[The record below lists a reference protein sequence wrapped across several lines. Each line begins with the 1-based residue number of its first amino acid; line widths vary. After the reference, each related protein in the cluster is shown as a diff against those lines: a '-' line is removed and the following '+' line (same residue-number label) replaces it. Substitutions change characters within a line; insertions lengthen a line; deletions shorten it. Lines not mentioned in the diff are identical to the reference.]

1 MKKDVKDIIQKE
13 ETHLNNLLEQEDLS
27 AFKGMVDELRDT
39 WTKKQ
44 MFRTETEARFS
55 VLQDNRYPTKAAKY
69 WQCVREQSSY
79 LDNLMSL
86 SFDYRSN
93 EAKIKWLE
101 GKVEK
106 EKDEYKTTKYQI
118 DLDECRFA
126 KASMEK
132 TARHRMREIKMW
144 SKLKKEFNDGSFN
157 EKDEYKATKYQI
169 DIDECRFAKASMEK
183 VAKHRMRE
191 IKMWS
196 GLKKEFNDGSFND
209 KDVNQHQ
216 LESYGMQYAE
226 KARQL
231 TENSSDTD
239 KFNVLGQLQSL
250 QRIRKSGELEN
261 SYKEKEQ
268 LEQHG
273 KPKV

>member
-13 ETHLNNLLEQEDLS
+13 ETHLNNLLEQQDLTD
-27 AFKGMVDELRDT
+27 FKGMVDELRDT

-69 WQCVREQSSY
+69 WQCVREQSTY
-79 LDNLMSL
+79 LDNLMTL
-86 SFDYRSN
+86 SFDYRRN

-106 EKDEYKTTKYQI
+106 EE
-118 DLDECRFA
+118 
-126 KASMEK
+126 
-132 TARHRMREIKMW
+132 
-144 SKLKKEFNDGSFN
+144 
-157 EKDEYKATKYQI
+157 DEYKATKYQI
-169 DIDECRFAKASMEK
+169 DLDECRFAKASMEK

-216 LESYGMQYAE
+216 LESYGRQYAA
-226 KARQL
+226 KAKTL
-231 TENSSDTD
+231 NKHSSDTD
-239 KFNVLGQLQSL
+239 IFNVMGQLESL
-250 QRIRKSGELEN
+250 QRIRKSGELES
-261 SYKEKEQ
+261 SYTEKEQ
-268 LEQHG
+268 ITQHG
-273 KPKV
+273 KPKDQI

>member
-1 MKKDVKDIIQKE
+1 MTVKKDVKDLIQQE
-13 ETHLNNLLEQEDLS
+13 ETHLNNLLEVNDLND
-27 AFKGMVDELRDT
+27 FKGMVDELRDT

-79 LDNLMSL
+79 LDNLMTL
-86 SFDYRSN
+86 SFDYRRN
-93 EAKIKWLE
+93 EAKIKWLQ

-106 EKDEYKTTKYQI
+106 EQDEYKLTKYEI

-132 TARHRMREIKMW
+132 TAKHRMREIKMW
-144 SKLKKEFNDGSFN
+144 SKLK
-157 EKDEYKATKYQI
+157 
-169 DIDECRFAKASMEK
+169 
-183 VAKHRMRE
+183 
-191 IKMWS
+191 
-196 GLKKEFNDGSFND
+196 LEFNDGSFND

-216 LESYGMQYAE
+216 LESYGMQYAA
-226 KARQL
+226 KAKQL
-231 TENSSDTD
+231 NENSSDTD

-250 QRIRKSGELEN
+250 QRIKKSGELES

-268 LEQHG
+268 ITHNG
-273 KPKV
+273 KPKY

>member
-13 ETHLNNLLEQEDLS
+13 EVHLNNLLTTDDLS

-79 LDNLMSL
+79 LDNLMAL
-86 SFDYRSN
+86 SFDYRRN

-101 GKVEK
+101 DKTINE
-106 EKDEYKTTKYQI
+106 ENEYKQTKYQI
-118 DLDECRFA
+118 DL
-126 KASMEK
+126 
-132 TARHRMREIKMW
+132 
-144 SKLKKEFNDGSFN
+144 
-157 EKDEYKATKYQI
+157 
-169 DIDECRFAKASMEK
+169 DECRFAKASMEK

-196 GLKKEFNDGSFND
+196 KLKKEFNDGSFND
-209 KDVNQHQ
+209 KDVNVHQ
-216 LESYGMQYAE
+216 LESYGLQYHE
-226 KARQL
+226 KAKTLNQ
-231 TENSSDTD
+231 NSSEAEI
-239 KFNVLGQLQSL
+239 FNVMGQLNSL
-250 QRIRKSGELEN
+250 QRIKKSGELES
-261 SYKEKEQ
+261 SYTETEK
-268 LEQHG
+268 LTQHG

>member
-1 MKKDVKDIIQKE
+1 MAKE
-13 ETHLNNLLEQEDLS
+13 NLKALIEKEGENLNSLLEVQDLKD
-27 AFKGMVDELRDT
+27 FKAMTSELRDT

-79 LDNLMSL
+79 LDNLMTL
-86 SFDYRSN
+86 SFDYRRN
-93 EAKIKWLE
+93 EAKIKWLQ

-106 EKDEYKTTKYQI
+106 EQDEYKLSKYEI
-118 DLDECRFA
+118 DLDECRYA

-132 TARHRMREIKMW
+132 T
-144 SKLKKEFNDGSFN
+144 
-157 EKDEYKATKYQI
+157 
-169 DIDECRFAKASMEK
+169 
-183 VAKHRMRE
+183 AKHRMRE

-196 GLKKEFNDGSFND
+196 RLKSEFNDGSFND

-216 LESYGMQYAE
+216 LESYGLQYAA
-226 KARQL
+226 KAQQL

-250 QRIRKSGELEN
+250 QRIKKSGELLS
-261 SYKEKEQ
+261 SYEKKEQ
-268 LEQHG
+268 ITAGENPTTENTTPEW
-273 KPKV
+273 KE

>member
-1 MKKDVKDIIQKE
+1 MKKDVKDIIQTE
-13 ETHLNNLLEQEDLS
+13 ETHLNNLLEPSDLS

-86 SFDYRSN
+86 SFDYRRN
-93 EAKIKWLE
+93 DAKITWL
-101 GKVEK
+101 KNKIDK
-106 EKDEYKTTKYQI
+106 EEDEYKKIKYQI
-118 DLDECRFA
+118 DLDECRFG

-157 EKDEYKATKYQI
+157 
-169 DIDECRFAKASMEK
+169 
-183 VAKHRMRE
+183 
-191 IKMWS
+191 
-196 GLKKEFNDGSFND
+196 D
-209 KDVNQHQ
+209 KDVNVHQ
-216 LESYGMQYAE
+216 LESYGLQYHE
-226 KARQL
+226 KAKTL
-231 TENSSDTD
+231 NDNSSESEI
-239 KFNVLGQLQSL
+239 FNVMGQLQSL
-250 QRIRKSGELEN
+250 QRIKKSGELES

-268 LEQHG
+268 LTQHG
-273 KPKV
+273 KPKD

>member
-1 MKKDVKDIIQKE
+1 MAKE
-13 ETHLNNLLEQEDLS
+13 NLKALIEKEGKSLNSLLEVQDLKD
-27 AFKGMVDELRDT
+27 FKAMTAELKDT

-69 WQCVREQSSY
+69 WQCVREQASY
-79 LDNLMSL
+79 LDNLMAL
-86 SFDYRSN
+86 SFDFRRN
-93 EAKIKWLE
+93 EAKITKLE
-101 GKVEK
+101 KKIDK
-106 EKDEYKTTKYQI
+106 EEDEYKRTKYEI
-118 DLDECRFA
+118 DL
-126 KASMEK
+126 
-132 TARHRMREIKMW
+132 
-144 SKLKKEFNDGSFN
+144 
-157 EKDEYKATKYQI
+157 
-169 DIDECRFAKASMEK
+169 DECRFAKASMEK

-196 GLKKEFNDGSFND
+196 KLKAEFNDGSFND

-216 LESYGMQYAE
+216 LESYGLQYFE
-226 KARQL
+226 KAKTL

-250 QRIRKSGELEN
+250 QRIKKSGELES

-268 LEQHG
+268 ITQHG
-273 KPKV
+273 KPKN

>member
-1 MKKDVKDIIQKE
+1 MKKDVKEVIQGE

-27 AFKGMVDELRDT
+27 AFKSMVDELRDT

-55 VLQDNRYPTKAAKY
+55 VLQDNRYPTKASKY

-79 LDNLMSL
+79 LDNLMTL
-86 SFDYRSN
+86 SFDYRRN

-101 GKVEK
+101 GKIDK
-106 EKDEYKTTKYQI
+106 EEDEYKK
-118 DLDECRFA
+118 
-126 KASMEK
+126 
-132 TARHRMREIKMW
+132 
-144 SKLKKEFNDGSFN
+144 
-157 EKDEYKATKYQI
+157 TKYQI

-226 KARQL
+226 KAKQL

-268 LEQHG
+268 IEQHG
-273 KPKV
+273 KPKS